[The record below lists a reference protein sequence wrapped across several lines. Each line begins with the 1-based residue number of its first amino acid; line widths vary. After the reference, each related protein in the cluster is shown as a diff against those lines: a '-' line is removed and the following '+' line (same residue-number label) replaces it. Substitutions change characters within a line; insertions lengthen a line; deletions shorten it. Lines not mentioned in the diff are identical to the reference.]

1 MKRSNIKQLAWRN
14 LWRHKTR
21 SWLTVS
27 AIAITTLLLVFMLSF
42 QFGTYETMK
51 EQNLSLLSGF
61 AQVQNPDFK
70 EQPNLEHGFKIP
82 ETWPQI
88 LDRQT
93 MLSAYGFRA
102 QTFAILSNLPD
113 TRNRAVQIIGVQ
125 EDKEKQLSS
134 LSQKVTRGDYFAD
147 QSVKMPIV
155 LGKQLADYL
164 ELKIGD
170 QLQLLGQ
177 DAYGS
182 LAVELFT
189 LVGTFDLN
197 IPELN
202 QQLAQIRLSDFQQ
215 LFAYQNQAQQLVM
228 KSTSLPQMEL
238 IAETLFAQLQQ
249 SNYPENL
256 LWRDWKDLQP
266 ALYQA
271 IQMDVASAFLWYSA
285 LLLIVILIV
294 INTLYMS
301 LLERHNEFALLHALG
316 MQPNQISKMLALETL
331 FLILLGLLLGWLGG
345 VAISAYFIQVG
356 INLPGMEE
364 MYAQF
369 GISGTLYPELS
380 ALSMGFVP
388 AVFIMAWIA
397 MSIVIRFKLSGIR
410 PLTGRQL

>member
-82 ETWPQI
+82 EKWSQI
-88 LDRQT
+88 LDQQK
-93 MLSAYGFRA
+93 MLAAYGYRA

-113 TRNRAVQIIGVQ
+113 SRNRAVQIIGVQ
-125 EDKEKQLSS
+125 VDKEKLLSS

-202 QQLAQIRLSDFQQ
+202 QQLAQIRLNDFQT
-215 LFAYQNQAQQLVM
+215 LFAYPNQAQQLVM
-228 KSTSLPQMEL
+228 KSDKLPQMDL
-238 IAETLFAQLQQ
+238 FAKSLFAQLQQ
-249 SNYPENL
+249 TNYPQIL

-271 IQMDVASAFLWYSA
+271 IQMDIASAFLWYSA

-294 INTLYMS
+294 VNTLYMS

-316 MQPNQISKMLALETL
+316 MQPNQISRMLALETL

-388 AVFIMAWIA
+388 AVFLMAWMA
-397 MSIVIRFKLSGIR
+397 MSVVIRFKLSGIR